1 MEQSMDDIRTVV
13 DAIGSERVVMFGH
26 GDGGMM
32 AMFFV
37 ATYPKRTSALVLADA
52 FARMLRAPDYGC
64 GLPPHLAPGL
74 VHWLREM
81 WGTGGMA
88 DLVAPSLAGSSSFR
102 EWLGRYER
110 LALSPGEIA
119 RMYPALVLE
128 TDVRAILDTIQI
140 PTLILHRSENQCVR
154 IGHGRYL
161 ASHIAGAKF
170 VELPG
175 KDHSFYAG
183 DFGALLA
190 AVQEFLTGKRELP
203 DDDRVLATVLFTD
216 IVGSTQHA
224 ARIGDRAWGDLIER
238 YHALVRRE
246 VATFRGRE
254 VDIAGDEF
262 FAIFDG
268 PARGVRCALAVR
280 DAVRTLGLEIRAG
293 LHTGEC
299 ELVGTRVGGIAV
311 HIGARVASI
320 AAPGEVLV
328 SSTVKDLVA
337 GSRLRF
343 AGRGVHPLKGIS
355 EDWQL
360 FRATEPAFRAT

>member
-1 MEQSMDDIRTVV
+1 
-13 DAIGSERVVMFGH
+13 
-26 GDGGMM
+26 
-32 AMFFV
+32 
-37 ATYPKRTSALVLADA
+37 
-52 FARMLRAPDYGC
+52 ML
-64 GLPPHLAPGL
+64 
-74 VHWLREM
+74 
-81 WGTGGMA
+81 
-88 DLVAPSLAGSSSFR
+88 APSLAASSSFR

-110 LALSPGEIA
+110 LALSPGEFA
-119 RMYPALVLE
+119 RIYPALVLE
-128 TDVRAILDTIQI
+128 TDLRPILSTIQT
-140 PTLILHRSENQCVR
+140 PTLILHRSENRCIR

-161 ASHIAGAKF
+161 ARHIAGARF

-183 DFGALLA
+183 DSGPLLA

-216 IVGSTQHA
+216 IVGSTEHA
-224 ARIGDRAWGDLIER
+224 VRLGDRAWRDLVER

-254 VDIAGDEF
+254 VNTAGDEF
-262 FAIFDG
+262 FATFDG

-280 DAVRTLGLEIRAG
+280 DEVRQLGLEIRAG

-299 ELVGTRVGGIAV
+299 ELIGGDVGGIAV
-311 HIGARVASI
+311 HIGARVASA

-337 GSRLRF
+337 GSGLRF
-343 AGRGVHPLKGIS
+343 VGRGAHTLKGIS
-355 EDWQL
+355 GEWQL
-360 FRATEPAFRAT
+360 FNAI